1 MQKQSELLEQRLQV
15 MEVLLFELLR
25 CQSPESAQQMALR
38 LDWRVGN
45 SGIDKAL
52 AEPWLT
58 YLLQIGGVVSG
69 DHPPPDLSDLRG
81 VDISRPPRS

>member
-1 MQKQSELLEQRLQV
+1 MQKQPESLEQRLQV
-15 MEVLLFELLR
+15 MEVLLSELLR
-25 CQSPESAQQMALR
+25 GQSPESAQQMALR

-45 SGIDKAL
+45 AGKAL

-58 YLLQIGGVVSG
+58 YLLQLGGVVSG

-81 VDISRPPRS
+81 IDITRPPHP